1 MKDYLRL
8 MRVKHYVKNL
18 IIFLPLIFSGQFC
31 KIDLLF
37 QTILGCIV
45 FSFASSIVYIF
56 NDINDI
62 EVDIRTKKR
71 RPLAEGIITVK
82 QAWRI
87 IVWLGI
93 FIILISYITNI
104 EWGVVVDKTLLIV
117 LFYILI
123 NILYSLG
130 MKNFPIVDVIILAFG
145 YVLRVIYGGVL
156 IGTGVSDWMF
166 LTILSV
172 AIYFGI
178 GKRRQELITLGCNG
192 RKVLEQ
198 YSESFLTRNMQMFLC
213 AAIIFYSL
221 YSSEKVVTYPN
232 FEVSMILTVPIIL
245 VICLRYDFLLDK
257 NDSMGDPVEIIL
269 KDRVLKIMILLY
281 GSLTMVL
288 LNFGD
293 IL

>member
-8 MRVKHYVKNL
+8 MRVKHYIKNL

-31 KIDLLF
+31 KINLLF

-45 FSFASSIVYIF
+45 FSLASSIVYIF
-56 NDINDI
+56 NDINDVEI
-62 EVDIRTKKR
+62 DIRTKKR
-71 RPLAEGIITVK
+71 RPLAEGVISVK
-82 QAWRI
+82 QAWRV
-87 IVWLGI
+87 IVCLGS
-93 FIILISYITNI
+93 FIILISYVTNVKM
-104 EWGVVVDKTLLIV
+104 GTADTSLLIV
-117 LFYILI
+117 MFYILI

-145 YVLRVIYGGVL
+145 YILRVIYGGVL

-166 LTILSV
+166 LTILSI

-213 AAIIFYSL
+213 AAVIFYSL
-221 YSSEKVVTYPN
+221 YSSEKVITYDN

-257 NDSMGDPVEIIL
+257 NEGMGDPVEIIL
-269 KDRVLKIMILLY
+269 KDRVLKIMIVLY
-281 GSLTMVL
+281 GTLTMVL
-288 LNFGD
+288 LNFGA